1 MVRGINLSPT
11 IQTSINF
18 RRYVELHVRLTGPC
32 QKLNK
37 MWKSLFQTLI
47 LVILINFTFL
57 LFVLVSLL
65 FLFTSSPSLA
75 TVPAVTDGDFSILL
89 PVTNSN
95 SFVLEQI
102 IIIGI
107 LIH

>member
-1 MVRGINLSPT
+1 MEE
-11 IQTSINF
+11 SISNS
-18 RRYVELHVRLTGPC
+18 YSCHSD
-32 QKLNK
+32 K
-37 MWKSLFQTLI
+37 
-47 LVILINFTFL
+47 FTFL

-75 TVPAVTDGDFSILL
+75 TVPAVTDGDSSIPL

>member
-1 MVRGINLSPT
+1 MEE
-11 IQTSINF
+11 SISNS
-18 RRYVELHVRLTGPC
+18 YSCHSD
-32 QKLNK
+32 K
-37 MWKSLFQTLI
+37 
-47 LVILINFTFL
+47 FTFL

-65 FLFTSSPSLA
+65 FLFSSPSLA
-75 TVPAVTDGDFSILL
+75 AVPAVTDGDFSIPL

-102 IIIGI
+102 IIMGI

>member
-1 MVRGINLSPT
+1 MEE
-11 IQTSINF
+11 SIS
-18 RRYVELHVRLTGPC
+18 YSYSCHSD
-32 QKLNK
+32 K
-37 MWKSLFQTLI
+37 
-47 LVILINFTFL
+47 FTFL
-57 LFVLVSLL
+57 LFVLASLL

-75 TVPAVTDGDFSILL
+75 TVPAVTDGDFSIPL

-107 LIH
+107 LLH

>member
-1 MVRGINLSPT
+1 MEE
-11 IQTSINF
+11 SISNSYSCHF
-18 RRYVELHVRLTGPC
+18 D
-32 QKLNK
+32 K
-37 MWKSLFQTLI
+37 
-47 LVILINFTFL
+47 FTFL

-65 FLFTSSPSLA
+65 LLFSSPSLA

-102 IIIGI
+102 IIIEI